1 MSITVRRLTAFVAL
15 GALCAPALA
24 TPINLNT
31 DLALSVNPGSSGVWT
46 LSATNQNNGT
56 IANGWNAFAV
66 AFQVVPDAGATGTV
80 TLQSFV
86 NPAANPSIPS
96 ASAGQPF
103 VGQGTFPQPIN
114 GTTDFTSIVLG
125 YSGSS
130 FTTWASG
137 QTYNLATITF
147 SASADA
153 SGTWRV
159 YASNPEDNFTDFPQ
173 TTWNLPNTNDN
184 FFGNVPFVSGQTST
198 VQLGTISAV
207 PEPRALTL
215 AGSAAALIG
224 GYSFRRSRRTR
235 RAGLPNACAV

>member
-31 DLALSVNPGSSGVWT
+31 DLALSVNPGSTGVWT
-46 LSATNQNNGT
+46 LSATNQDNGS

-80 TLQSFV
+80 TLQSAV
-86 NPAANPSIPS
+86 NPLVNPSIPS
-96 ASAGQPF
+96 GSAGQPF

-114 GTTDFTSIVLG
+114 GTRDFTPVVLG
-125 YSGSS
+125 YNGTS

-147 SASADA
+147 SASANA

-159 YASNPEDNFTDFPQ
+159 YASNPEDNFVDLPQ
-173 TTWNLPNTNDN
+173 TTWNLPNANDV

-207 PEPRALTL
+207 PEPRALAL
-215 AGSAAALIG
+215 AGSAAALVG
-224 GYSFRRSRRTR
+224 GYSVCRSRRTR
-235 RAGLPNACAV
+235 RAGMPNACAA